1 MENLNDLELK
11 ILEKVAENH
20 PAIKNHIPFLR
31 VLNRECTGVG
41 MYVNFTYCNENLILD
56 PIEPL
61 NTVLGT
67 NERIGLPSLKYGLC
81 FVLDINEG
89 KIVFIE
95 LVTYGEDWDGSTL
108 NYYFI

>member
-1 MENLNDLELK
+1 MENLNDLELI
-11 ILEKVAENH
+11 ILEKAAENH

-41 MYVNFTYCNENLILD
+41 VYVNFTYFNENITLD

-67 NERIGLPSLKYGLC
+67 NERIGLPGLKYGLC
-81 FVLDINEG
+81 FELDITEG
-89 KIVFIE
+89 KINFIE
-95 LVTYGEDWDGSTL
+95 LATLGEAWNGSTL